1 MEFQVEENAV
11 AKCGDLLYRLRT
23 SAGKKLVADLEHTDK
38 IGDLL
43 SELQR
48 RRQRVKVE
56 GHDQTAAGM
65 SVEGHCFSDPDD
77 P

>member
-1 MEFQVEENAV
+1 MEFQVEENTV
-11 AKCGDLLYRLRT
+11 AECGDLLDRLST
-23 SAGKKLVADLEHTDK
+23 GAGKELVADLEHADK

-48 RRQRVKVE
+48 GRQRVKVE

-65 SVEGHCFSDPDD
+65 SVEGHCFGDPDD

>member
-1 MEFQVEENAV
+1 MEFQVEKNAV

-23 SAGKKLVADLEHTDK
+23 SAGKELVADLEHADK
-38 IGDLL
+38 IRNLL

-56 GHDQTAAGM
+56 GYDQTGAGM
-65 SVEGHCFSDPDD
+65 SVEGHCFGDPDD